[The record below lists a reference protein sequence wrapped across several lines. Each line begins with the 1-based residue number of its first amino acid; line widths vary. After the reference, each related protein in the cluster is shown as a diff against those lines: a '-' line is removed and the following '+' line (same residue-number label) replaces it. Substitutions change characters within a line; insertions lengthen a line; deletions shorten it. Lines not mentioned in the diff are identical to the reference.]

1 MAGSLALGSVAPPAR
16 AQEPTPEA
24 ATPAAEMQRWQG
36 FVHNPDP
43 EAVAPPTELQRWQA
57 KRRSL
62 QLATGLFGGFMAAT
76 FVTGATLL
84 AWFFWPRHS
93 DCFDCGGD
101 AFGES
106 ITMMVMLPTAAALA
120 IPTGVFGAQLRRQER
135 ERPSA
140 RLRVL
145 PGGLQIQF

>member
-1 MAGSLALGSVAPPAR
+1 MAGSLALGSVAAPAG
-16 AQEPTPEA
+16 AQEPAPET
-24 ATPAAEMQRWQG
+24 ATPSAEMQRWQG
-36 FVHNPDP
+36 FAHNPDP
-43 EAVAPPTELQRWQA
+43 EAVAPATELQRWQA

-62 QLATGLFGGFMAAT
+62 QIATGLSGGFMAAT

-84 AWFFWPRHS
+84 AWSFWPRPS
-93 DCFDCGGD
+93 DCCDND

-106 ITMMVMLPTAAALA
+106 ITMMVMLPTAAVLA
-120 IPTGVFGAQLRRQER
+120 IPTGVFGAQLRRHER

-140 RLRVL
+140 RLRLL